1 MRNNDKII
9 TREDIL
15 DYFEV
20 KHMKKPVKPSTVAE
34 LQVQR
39 LDRRVDIKDLVKV
52 VSPQDIEAGAFVQI
66 VDDSNDEYV
75 DIGSYIELII
85 PQRKLSDSEYMAL
98 LKQYEQDLKVWKDQR
113 KAELKRQIDELDKE

>member
-1 MRNNDKII
+1 
-9 TREDIL
+9 
-15 DYFEV
+15 
-20 KHMKKPVKPSTVAE
+20 MKKPVKPSTVAE